1 MDQESW
7 DTISENSADYSYGD
21 EMLKER
27 IKTSYK
33 RGVLSYT
40 QYCFLYTI
48 IAILT
53 GLIVDILCRYIQ
65 KYIVKNTVLMI
76 LIQILLVSIMAYI
89 IERYLHRIF
98 AETWQETTPGLFFVS
113 VFFGVQFNLF
123 INIGKIAD
131 KFLSIK

>member
-1 MDQESW
+1 MEQDSW
-7 DTISENSADYSYGD
+7 DTINENSADYSYGD
-21 EMLKER
+21 EGLKEI

-33 RGVLSYT
+33 RGITNYV
-40 QYCFLYTI
+40 QYCFLYTV

-65 KYIVKNTVLMI
+65 KYLIKNGIIMIIV
-76 LIQILLVSIMAYI
+76 QILLVSIMAYI

-123 INIGKIAD
+123 INISKISD
-131 KFLSIK
+131 QFRTI